1 VAEGP
6 VGEEQ
11 AAVEQTALVMGS
23 PARVADV
30 ADALEKAGFA
40 VLRAGPGPE
49 GLAAACGQLTPGSL
63 GCYVSLPREAPVSA
77 PTLVER
83 VREFLS
89 QGLLARFDAATT
101 VLPYL
106 APDACVLLVA
116 GNLPGAA
123 TPDDHHARIDLLR
136 VLARAILAE
145 CSEGDVRAVVVG
157 YDHSPEE
164 IADLALH
171 RGDEHGRRVA
181 QVAALPADLSY
192 EDWQREVLSLT
203 INPTTDE
210 E

>member
-1 VAEGP
+1 
-6 VGEEQ
+6 
-11 AAVEQTALVMGS
+11 VEQTALVTGS

-30 ADALEKAGFA
+30 ADALEKVGFA
-40 VLRAGPGPE
+40 VLRAGPDPE
-49 GLAAACGQLTPGSL
+49 GLAAACGQLSPSSL
-63 GCYVSLPREAPVSA
+63 GCYVSLPRERVVSA

-83 VREFLS
+83 VREFLV

-101 VLPYL
+101 VLPFL
-106 APDACVLLVA
+106 GPEACVLLVA

-145 CSEGDVRAVVVG
+145 CLDRDVRAVVVG
-157 YDHSPEE
+157 HDHSAEE
-164 IADLALH
+164 IADLALR

-181 QVAALPADLSY
+181 QVAALPADLNY

-203 INPTTDE
+203 TNPTTNE